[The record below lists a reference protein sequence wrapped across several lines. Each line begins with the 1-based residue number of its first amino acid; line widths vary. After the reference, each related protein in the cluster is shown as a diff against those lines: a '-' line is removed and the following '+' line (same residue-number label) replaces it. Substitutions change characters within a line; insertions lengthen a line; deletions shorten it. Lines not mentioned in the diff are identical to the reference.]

1 MLFNSNE
8 FLVFFGFFLVCYW
21 LVRHSLALRN
31 CLVVVASYV
40 FYCWWDY
47 RFGALLLFTSLT
59 DFFLGR
65 LIAASPSVQRRKFL
79 LFLSVTCN
87 LTLLGFFKYFDFFAQ
102 SLEALLASCGFRM
115 SRFVLDVTLPVGI
128 SFYTFQSMSYI
139 IDVYRRQIP
148 ATRNVIDFLAFV
160 SFFPQLVAGPIE
172 RASHLLPQFAQTLR
186 ITREN
191 IERGLWLMIWGMFQ
205 KVVLADNL
213 APLAE
218 LAFDHAQPSLP
229 VLALGSIA
237 FGLRILCDFG
247 GYSDIAR
254 GVASVLGFTLM
265 INFNAPY
272 TARSL
277 KEFWGRWHISL
288 STWIRDYL
296 YIPLGGNRRGEWRT
310 GLNLLVVMLLAGLW
324 HGAAINFVLWG
335 LWHGAGLLGYHV
347 WSRLRPADRPLPKAF
362 AWALTMA
369 FVFGGWVL
377 FRIQSAEGL
386 FNATLSLGRL
396 DLPVWW
402 KTYVLSLT
410 VLAAPVVIMQFRQ
423 GLLNQADSFAVISRR
438 WRVALNG
445 LMLLAIAA
453 WWSQEP
459 ATFIYFQF

>member
-8 FLVFFGFFLVCYW
+8 FLVFLFLFLVCYW

-31 CLVVVASYV
+31 VLVVVASYV

-47 RFGALLLFTSLT
+47 RFGALLLFTSLM
-59 DFFLGR
+59 DFLLGR
-65 LIAASPSVQRRKFL
+65 GIAVSPSLRRRKL
-79 LFLSVTCN
+79 LLLLSIVCN
-87 LTLLGFFKYFDFFAQ
+87 LTLLAFFKYFDFFAE

-128 SFYTFQSMSYI
+128 SFHTFQSMSYI
-139 IDVYRRQIP
+139 IDVYRGQIP
-148 ATRNVIDFLAFV
+148 ATRKVVDFLAFV

-186 ITREN
+186 VTPEN
-191 IERGLWLMIWGMFQ
+191 IERGLWLIIWGMFQ

-213 APLAE
+213 APLVE

-229 VLALGSIA
+229 ILALGSIA
-237 FGLRILCDFG
+237 FGLQILCDFA

-254 GVASVLGFTLM
+254 GVAAVLGFNLM

-272 TARSL
+272 AARSL

-296 YIPLGGNRRGEWRT
+296 YIPLGGNRCGEWRT
-310 GLNLLVVMLLAGLW
+310 GMNLLVVMLLAGLW
-324 HGAAINFVLWG
+324 HGAAVNFVLWG
-335 LWHGAGLLGYHV
+335 LWHGAGLIGYHV
-347 WSRLRPADRPLPKAF
+347 WSRLNSSGRRLPGALS
-362 AWALTMA
+362 WALTMT

-377 FRIQSAEGL
+377 FRVQSTEGL
-386 FNATLSLGRL
+386 FNAALSLGRF

-410 VLAAPVVIMQFRQ
+410 ILAVPVVIMQFRQ
-423 GLLNQADSFAVISRR
+423 CLLNQADSFCVISRP
-438 WRVALNG
+438 WRVGLNG